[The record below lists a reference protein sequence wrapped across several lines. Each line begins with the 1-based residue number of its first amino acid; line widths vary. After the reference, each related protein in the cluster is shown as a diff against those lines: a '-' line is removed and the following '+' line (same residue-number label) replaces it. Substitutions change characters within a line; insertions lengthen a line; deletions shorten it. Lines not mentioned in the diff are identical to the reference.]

1 MLVISPCIWYNRC
14 ERGEGPIRDNVI
26 NVIISLEG
34 PERRETGMKL
44 TVIGGAG
51 ARSPMLLKS
60 LAAEADSLGLTRL
73 VFLDDDTVRRQA
85 FGPLLMEAARRLRP
99 GMDFSVT
106 GDERAAL
113 WGADYVITT
122 IRAGAD
128 QSRVT
133 DERVALGHGVI
144 GQETTGAGGFAMA
157 LRSIPALT
165 RYCALAKELAAPG
178 FMMFNFT
185 NPAGLVTQALR
196 DLGYDFVYG
205 ICDAPTGLLRQV
217 ARLLNRRP
225 EEFEADLIGLNH
237 LSYFTSLRL
246 DGREVLPQLLE
257 NPRLYAETDMRY
269 FHPALAQHLGCLL
282 NEYLYYY
289 YYRERAEAL
298 MLSARETRG
307 ERIASLNRQ
316 MVEELL
322 IMDAERDFDG
332 MLRLYGEITLRR
344 EADYMA
350 SESGVQRDEAS
361 TPRFDLYA
369 PEVGGYAGVAL
380 KIIRARITGAPG
392 EMSACVPNR
401 GTIPWLLDGDVIEV
415 MCRLG
420 KEGPVPKA
428 LAHDLPEGAKTL
440 IRTVK
445 YYERTAAR
453 AIVQKDWA
461 MARDALAAHPLVNS
475 YSLAEMLLDEYLKA
489 YESYTGAWNK

>member
-1 MLVISPCIWYNRC
+1 
-14 ERGEGPIRDNVI
+14 
-26 NVIISLEG
+26 
-34 PERRETGMKL
+34 MKL

-60 LAAEADSLGLTRL
+60 LLMETAPLGLTSL
-73 VFLDDDTVRRQA
+73 VFLDDDPIRLRA
-85 FGPLLMEAARRLRP
+85 FGSFLKAAARRLNP
-99 GMDFSVT
+99 LIDFLVT
-106 GDERAAL
+106 SDERTAL
-113 WGADYVITT
+113 TDADYVITT

-133 DERVALGHGVI
+133 DERIALGHGVI
-144 GQETTGAGGFAMA
+144 GQETTGAGGFSMA

-165 RYCALAKELAAPG
+165 RYCSLAKELATPG

-225 EEFEADLIGLNH
+225 EDFEANLIGLNH
-237 LSYFTSLRL
+237 LSFFTSLRL
-246 DGREVLPQLLE
+246 DGCEVLPQLLE
-257 NPRLYAETDMRY
+257 NHRLYRETDMRY
-269 FHPALAQHLGCLL
+269 FRPELARHLGCLI

-289 YYRERAEAL
+289 YYREQAEAH

-316 MVEELL
+316 MVEGLL
-322 IMDAERDFDG
+322 NLDAARDFDG
-332 MLRLYGEITLRR
+332 MLSLYGEITYRR

-350 SESGVQRDEAS
+350 SESGIQRDEAS

-369 PEVGGYAGVAL
+369 PEAGGYAGVAL
-380 KIIRARITGAPG
+380 KIIRARITGESG

-401 GTIPWLLDGDVIEV
+401 GTVPWLLDDDVIEV

-428 LAHDLPEGAKTL
+428 SAYNLPENSKTL
-440 IRTVK
+440 IRSVK

-453 AIVQKDWA
+453 AIIQKDWA

-475 YSLAEMLLDEYLKA
+475 YSLAELLLNDYLKV
-489 YESYTGAWNK
+489 YESYTGVWNR

>member
-1 MLVISPCIWYNRC
+1 
-14 ERGEGPIRDNVI
+14 
-26 NVIISLEG
+26 
-34 PERRETGMKL
+34 MKL

-60 LAAEADSLGLTRL
+60 LAAEASPLNLTTL
-73 VFLDDDTVRRQA
+73 VFLDDDPVRRRA
-85 FGPLLMEAARRLRP
+85 FGPLLTEAARRLRP
-99 GMDFSVT
+99 EMDFSVT

-113 WGADYVITT
+113 QDADYVITT
-122 IRAGAD
+122 IRAGSD

-133 DERVALGHGVI
+133 DERVALRHGVI

-157 LRSIPALT
+157 LRSIPAL
-165 RYCALAKELAAPG
+165 RHYCELARELAAPG
-178 FMMFNFT
+178 FLMFNFT

-225 EEFEADLIGLNH
+225 EEFEAELIGLNH

-246 DGREVLPQLLE
+246 DGREVLPGLLD
-257 NPRLYAETDMRY
+257 NPALYASTDMRY
-269 FHPALAQHLGCLL
+269 FQPELARHLGCLL

-289 YYRERAEAL
+289 YYREQAEAH
-298 MLSARETRG
+298 MLEAKQTRG
-307 ERIASLNRQ
+307 ERIAALNRQ

-322 IMDAERDFDG
+322 TMDAGSDFDG
-332 MLRLYGEITLRR
+332 MLRLYGEITRRR

-350 SESGVQRDEAS
+350 CESGVQRDEAS

-369 PEVGGYAGVAL
+369 PEEGGYAGVAL
-380 KIIRARITGAPG
+380 KIIRARESCETEG
-392 EMSACVPNR
+392 MSACVPNR
-401 GTIPWLLDGDVIEV
+401 GTVPWLEDGDVIEV
-415 MCRLG
+415 MCELT
-420 KEGPVPKA
+420 KEGPVPKRA
-428 LAHDLPEGAKTL
+428 DYRLPEGAKAL

-453 AIVQKDWA
+453 AIVQKDRW
-461 MARDALAAHPLVNS
+461 MARDALAAHPLINS
-475 YSLAEMLLDEYLKA
+475 FSLAEALLDEYLKA
-489 YESYTGAWNK
+489 YESYTGAWTR

>member
-1 MLVISPCIWYNRC
+1 
-14 ERGEGPIRDNVI
+14 
-26 NVIISLEG
+26 
-34 PERRETGMKL
+34 MKL

-60 LAAEADSLGLTRL
+60 LAAEAAPLGLTTL
-73 VFLDDDTVRRQA
+73 TFMDDDPVRLRA
-85 FGPLLMEAARRLRP
+85 FGPMLLEAARRIRP
-99 GMDFSVT
+99 SLDFSVT
-106 GDERAAL
+106 GDARAAL
-113 WGADYVITT
+113 DGADYVITT
-122 IRAGAD
+122 IRAGQD

-133 DERVALGHGVI
+133 DERVALNHGVI

-157 LRSIPALT
+157 LRSIPAL
-165 RYCALAKELAAPG
+165 RHYCEMARELAAPG

-217 ARLLNRRP
+217 ARLYGRKP
-225 EEFEADLIGLNH
+225 EEFQAELIGLNH

-246 DGREVLPQLLE
+246 DGREVLPDLLKD
-257 NPRLYAETDMRY
+257 PALYASTDMRY
-269 FHPALAQHLGCLL
+269 FRPEISQHLGCLL

-289 YYRERAEAL
+289 YYREQAEAH
-298 MLSARETRG
+298 MLAAMETRG
-307 ERIASLNRQ
+307 ERIAALNRQ

-322 IMDAERDFDG
+322 KMDAGRDFDN
-332 MLRLYGEITLRR
+332 MLRLYGEITHRR
-344 EADYMA
+344 ESDYMA

-361 TPRFDLYA
+361 TPRFDLHA
-369 PEVGGYAGVAL
+369 PEEGGYAGVAL
-380 KIIRARITGAPG
+380 KIIRARETGEAG

-401 GTIPWLLDGDVIEV
+401 GAIPWLEDGDVIEV
-415 MCRLG
+415 MCHLG
-420 KEGPVPKA
+420 ADGPVPKA
-428 LAHDLPEGAKTL
+428 ADYRLPEGAKAL

-453 AIVQKDWA
+453 AIVRKDWA

-475 YSLAEMLLDEYLKA
+475 CSLAEALLDEYLNA
-489 YESYTGAWNK
+489 YQSYTGEWTK